1 MIKATLVTAC
11 EIVYKKMIVQKLII
25 SKLALAV
32 VMSSFY
38 LLFVF
43 LILITIIDGN
53 EIFRAGKTVRST
65 ENCPICRLHIHNTIG
80 DLRNQEK
87 MQYFEMMQH
96 QTWMQISTPTTL
108 IMMMQ
113 ENTSATEIPFVSSTS
128 KNEIKEIVNQPNRL
142 QPFMPPK
149 NSMHGAESYV
159 TMSSNK

>member
-1 MIKATLVTAC
+1 
-11 EIVYKKMIVQKLII
+11 
-25 SKLALAV
+25 
-32 VMSSFY
+32 
-38 LLFVF
+38 
-43 LILITIIDGN
+43 
-53 EIFRAGKTVRST
+53 
-65 ENCPICRLHIHNTIG
+65 
-80 DLRNQEK
+80 

-108 IMMMQ
+108 MMMMQ

-149 NSMHGAESYV
+149 NSMHGAESYA